1 MIKLFFIT
9 FFTAEL
15 IIALTLILKIY
26 DLNKAVNALNSSILS
41 NKEAIKDNF
50 SKLHSTMSD
59 FSQCIIDV
67 KNHIDEKRKEYTLNF
82 IQTLLSYFAIF
93 TLKGKYKKA
102 ILSYQL
108 IKEFYEGFSEA

>member
-26 DLNKAVNALNSSILS
+26 GLNKSVNAWNNLILS
-41 NKEAIKDNF
+41 NKDTIKDGF
-50 SKLHSTMSD
+50 SELHSTVSD
-59 FSQCIIDV
+59 FSQSIIDV
-67 KNHIDEKRKEYTLNF
+67 KNHIEEKRKEYTLNF
-82 IQTLLSYFAIF
+82 IQTLISYFAIF

-108 IKEFYEGFSEA
+108 LKEFYEGLSEA